1 MNDLRAPRILAALAA
16 AASLCMA
23 CGGHPEQRV
32 VDQYFNA
39 VNQQDNQTLASFAA
53 VKLDKKVDNWKIN
66 DTSAETRSPAEL
78 PALVKRVTDLE
89 LGLAD
94 NKKAYNAYFLEH
106 PKEVD
111 QVRDLLKKDG
121 KIPPNLQSYATQ
133 WQQFIQKEAELKK
146 SLAEAKIAV
155 EREKHNVSL
164 SLGNIDDPETLTG
177 EMISKN
183 LDLTLTIN
191 GQPQCYT
198 MGLRKYDL
206 SGASAGRVVSRWV
219 IYSLQPKQG

>member
-1 MNDLRAPRILAALAA
+1 MLAALAVA
-16 AASLCMA
+16 ATLCVA
-23 CGGHPEQRV
+23 CGGHPEKRV

-39 VNQQDNQTLASFAA
+39 VNAQDNQTLASFAA

-66 DTSAETRSPAEL
+66 ETSPETRTPAEL
-78 PALVKRVTDLE
+78 PALAKKVTDLE
-89 LGLAD
+89 LALAD
-94 NKKAYNAYFLEH
+94 NKKAYNAYFLDH

-111 QVRDLLKKDG
+111 QVRELLKKDA
-121 KIPPNLQSYATQ
+121 KIPANLQSYAAD
-133 WQQFIQKEAELKK
+133 WQQFTQKKVELEK
-146 SLAEAKIAV
+146 SLTAAKLAV
-155 EREKHNVSL
+155 EREKHNVAL
-164 SLGNIDDPETLTG
+164 GLGNIDDVETLTG
-177 EMISKN
+177 EMISKK

-191 GQPQCYT
+191 GQPQGYT